1 MIGGGPG
8 GYAAA
13 FLAAD
18 LGMQVT
24 LIDLEPRLGGVCL
37 LRGCIP
43 SKALLHVA
51 RSMAEAERLADWGVS
66 FPRPK
71 IDLAAM
77 RARKE
82 KVVATLSGGLKQL
95 SKKRKVRVIRAW
107 ARFQDSQTLLLE
119 PAGDKPPEED
129 HVRFEHSIVA
139 TGSRP
144 ATIPP
149 LDLATD
155 RIVNSSA
162 ALELADVPES
172 MLVVGGGYIG
182 LELGTVYAALGSRVS
197 VVELTDSLLPGVDRD
212 LVKPLHDKLERQFES
227 IWLGAKVVSAT
238 EKKNSIEVTF
248 EGDVDPKVQ
257 RFSHVLVA
265 VGRRPNSSDLGLE
278 NTKVEVDRQGFI
290 VVDRR
295 QRTADP
301 HILAVGDVAGQ
312 PMLAHKAT
320 HQGKTAVEA
329 LAGEPAEFNPRAIP
343 AVVFTD
349 PEIAW
354 AGVTETEAQKAGRRV
369 DVAQFPWAASGRAQ
383 AVGRTEGLTKWL
395 IDPTSGRVVGCGMVG
410 SGSGDLVSEAVRDS
424 LAEDAEDLAAFKERA
439 NESDLDFKDVLKDL
453 RKRGK
458 L

>member
-1 MIGGGPG
+1 MTACTGCPCSTTAPG
-8 GYAAA
+8 SRRAWKKVR
-13 FLAAD
+13 
-18 LGMQVT
+18 VT
-24 LIDLEPRLGGVCL
+24 LIR
-37 LRGCIP
+37 
-43 SKALLHVA
+43 
-51 RSMAEAERLADWGVS
+51 
-66 FPRPK
+66 
-71 IDLAAM
+71 
-77 RARKE
+77 E
-82 KVVATLSGGLKQL
+82 K
-95 SKKRKVRVIRAW
+95 
-107 ARFQDSQTLLLE
+107 
-119 PAGDKPPEED
+119 
-129 HVRFEHSIVA
+129 
-139 TGSRP
+139 
-144 ATIPP
+144 
-149 LDLATD
+149 
-155 RIVNSSA
+155 
-162 ALELADVPES
+162 
-172 MLVVGGGYIG
+172 
-182 LELGTVYAALGSRVS
+182 
-197 VVELTDSLLPGVDRD
+197 D

-410 SGSGDLVSEAVRDS
+410 SGSGDLVSEAVLAIEMGAAVRDVADTIHPHPTLS
-424 LAEDAEDLAAFKERA
+424 ETVAAAAEVYLGTATDLYRPT
-439 NESDLDFKDVLKDL
+439 DVSATGTTL
-453 RKRGK
+453 RRSRPPAR
-458 L
+458 